1 MRLDLFIE
9 TQKQQ
14 KVAEETYIKEPEY
27 AKLVAKVERAKMDA
41 RRKAINENFKERGE
55 QVDEEIEIERAL
67 LRRRIVEE
75 RLDPVQVAEENLRIY
90 IQMQKALGKKEKDY
104 IESPEYLDLQTEIAK
119 AQIEARKQ
127 AVANALE
134 EKGMQ
139 GLGILFTPEET
150 ALMKEARGEI
160 KKGNEERGEELTS
173 FLEGEQ
179 KRLNSLFK
187 TDTAKKKLSDA
198 DRSRRNEDLRALSGQ
213 LDKGAALFGEQTA
226 ANKGMRLASATM
238 DTYAAADTAL
248 ATLPPPLS
256 FIAAAATIAAGLANV
271 KSILSVKV
279 PGGKGG
285 GVSTPSAATGGA
297 AQIQAP
303 DFNVVGATAQ
313 SQLAE
318 TIAGAEARPTRAYV
332 AGKDITTQ
340 QELDRNITNTAS
352 FG

>member
-1 MRLDLFIE
+1 MEQEARAASEEEYLRSSEYLKLQAKIE
-9 TQKQQ
+9 KAKTDAKQ
-14 KVAEETYIKEPEY
+14 
-27 AKLVAKVERAKMDA
+27 
-41 RRKAINENFKERGE
+41 KAIDDNLKNKIK
-55 QVDEEIEIERAL
+55 QVDKEIELDKAL
-67 LRRRIVEE
+67 LRRRMLEDA
-75 RLDPVQVAEENLRIY
+75 LDPVEIAIANLEIY
-90 IQMQKALGKKEKDY
+90 KKQQRLLGKKQKEY
-104 IESPEYLDLQTEIAK
+104 INSPEYLDLQTELLKAQMQVREIAK
-119 AQIEARKQ
+119 IN
-127 AVANALE
+127 V
-134 EKGMQ
+134 
-139 GLGILFTPEET
+139 GLQDFNMLFTPKET
-150 ALMKEARGEI
+150 ALMKEARGEL

-179 KRLNSLFK
+179 KRLNSLVK
-187 TDTAKKKLSDA
+187 TDNAKKKLSDA

-285 GVSTPSAATGGA
+285 GVSAPSAATGGA

-303 DFNVVGATAQ
+303 NFNVVGSTAQ

-318 TIAGAEARPTRAYV
+318 TIAGAESKPTRAYV
-332 AGKDITTQ
+332 VGKDVTTQ
-340 QELDRNITNTAS
+340 QELDRNRRRTSAL
-352 FG
+352 G